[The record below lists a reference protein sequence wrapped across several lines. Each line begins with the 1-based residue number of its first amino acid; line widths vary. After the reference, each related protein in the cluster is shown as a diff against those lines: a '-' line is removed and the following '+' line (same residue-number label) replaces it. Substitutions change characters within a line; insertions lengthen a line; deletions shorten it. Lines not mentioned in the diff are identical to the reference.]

1 MAKNK
6 ETNNINEA
14 VDIIKDVVEEKQL
27 PLGVIADCFRLNVR
41 KNPDKNAK
49 VIFVAEALTSLKID
63 ESKSTNDWYY
73 VIDDNGKSGYCM
85 KQYVTIKK

>member
-6 ETNNINEA
+6 ETPNTVEI

-27 PLGVIADCFRLNVR
+27 PVGIIKDCFRLNVR
-41 KNPDKNAK
+41 KNPDKNAE
-49 VIFVAEALTSLKID
+49 VVFVAEVLTPLKID

-73 VIDDNGKSGYCM
+73 VIGDNGKSGYCM
-85 KQYVTIKK
+85 KQYVTIKL